1 MLKIKDFELDKTN
14 TTVLLITRVEEK
26 ETRAGKPY
34 CCIEFS
40 DGESTIKANAWD
52 STKEGFTSKYPERT
66 LVSATL
72 YTKLYEGRTDY
83 QLQSCSAPTEQ

>member
-72 YTKLYEGRTDY
+72 YTKLYEDRK
-83 QLQSCSAPTEQ
+83 